1 MGYYVKI
8 HPDNPQMK
16 QLQNVANILM
26 DGGVAILP
34 TDTIYCLAASSTS
47 TKGLKKMASLKQ
59 KQLEKSDFSFIVEDF
74 SQISQ
79 YTKVFDNSTF
89 KLMKRSLPGPYTFI
103 LEASAQVAK
112 IFNNKK
118 KTIGIRLPNNAIT
131 IELSKLLG
139 VPLAVTSLHIADEIL
154 EYPTDP
160 ELIFE
165 ENEHFV
171 DVVVDGGIGKLIPST
186 IIDVTSPEPVVI
198 REGLGSLDVLH

>member
-8 HPDNPQMK
+8 HPDNPQMR
-16 QLQNVANILM
+16 QLENVAKILL

-34 TDTIYCLAASSTS
+34 TDTIYCLAACSTS
-47 TKGLKKMASLKQ
+47 IKGLKKMASLKQ

-79 YTKVFDNSTF
+79 YTKVYNNSTF

-118 KTIGIRLPNNAIT
+118 KTIGIRLPQNNIT

-139 VPLAVTSLHIADEIL
+139 APLAVTSLHIEDEIL

-165 ENEHFV
+165 DNEHFV
-171 DVVVDGGIGKLIPST
+171 DVVVDGGMGNLIPST
-186 IIDVTSPEPVVI
+186 IIDVTGGEPIVV
-198 REGLGSLDVLH
+198 REGLGTLDVLN

>member
-16 QLQNVANILM
+16 QLQNVAKILI

-171 DVVVDGGIGKLIPST
+171 DVVVDGGMGKLIPST
-186 IIDVTSPEPVVI
+186 IIDVTNHEPVVI

>member
-16 QLQNVANILM
+16 QLQNVAKILM

-171 DVVVDGGIGKLIPST
+171 DVVVDGGIGKLVPST
-186 IIDVTSPEPVVI
+186 IIDVTSLEPVVI

>member
-16 QLQNVANILM
+16 QLQNVAKILM

-171 DVVVDGGIGKLIPST
+171 DVVVDGGMGNLIPST
-186 IIDVTSPEPVVI
+186 IIDVTSHEPVVI

>member
-16 QLQNVANILM
+16 QLQNVAKILM

-154 EYPTDP
+154 EYPRDP

-171 DVVVDGGIGKLIPST
+171 DVVVDGGMGNLIPST
-186 IIDVTSPEPVVI
+186 IIDVTSHEPLVI